1 MGGGRQEFL
10 PTTVEDVE
18 GNPGK
23 RTDGHNLIKEW
34 QHKHRK
40 HNAQYI
46 QSKAELLNVSPII
59 ERFGFSARSFFLVFD
74 GSI

>member
-10 PTTVEDVE
+10 PTTVQDVE

-23 RTDGHNLIKEW
+23 RTDGVNLIKEW

-46 QSKAELLNVSPII
+46 QSKAELLNVSSIC
-59 ERFGFSARSFFLVFD
+59 EWRFLNFVCHPRQKFP
-74 GSI
+74 